1 MTHAAYDSRR
11 LLCRPAQGANTDEPD
26 WLPACYGGSA
36 ERHEELMALREWH
49 EQLAASAHEEDVAV
63 RKTKRLQQAKKE
75 DVAVRKLAE
84 AVQGGNLAALEEC
97 IAKYASAASADALFG
112 ASNARDRLR
121 RESTDSAELAL
132 SAAQANAETQLER
145 LKPLN
150 EAGAAA
156 AASEEAEASLVA
168 LRKAIAE
175 LAEQPEPTGTGADR
189 LREARALRTKLANE
203 VSKATK
209 REKLHQQREQ
219 KRREEE
225 AAAEEVVAE
234 AAMATAMA
242 TARREAEELR
252 RANEQQKSL
261 AGAIAAAEVT
271 AAAEAADGAGAVAA
285 FADAASAAAA
295 AEAFAA
301 PAPVPAPAPAPAL
314 VPAPAPS
321 PAPATKIPAAA
332 SLGLQGLQASMVEDY
347 HCPITTEL
355 MADPVMTTDGFTY
368 ERAAIERWFVS
379 SNLSPITG
387 MPLASTQL
395 VPNLTAQSGI
405 RAVLERH
412 TPAQVAAQVAG
423 GRRGGRGGRAG
434 RGGRGTGRLPSAA

>member
-1 MTHAAYDSRR
+1 MLLASCAGSLESVKLLLTAGASPKRRSLRGPDGRTAAQAART
-11 LLCRPAQGANTDEPD
+11 AG
-26 WLPACYGGSA
+26 
-36 ERHEELMALREWH
+36 HEECVLSIEWH
-49 EQLAASAHEEDVAV
+49 EQRAASAHAAAGEKEE
-63 RKTKRLQQAKKE
+63 
-75 DVAVRKLAE
+75 VAVRKLAE

-97 IAKYASAASADALFG
+97 IAKYGSAASADALFS

-156 AASEEAEASLVA
+156 ASEEAEASLVA
-168 LRKAIAE
+168 LRRAIAE

-219 KRREEE
+219 KRREE
-225 AAAEEVVAE
+225 AAAAAEVVAE

-285 FADAASAAAA
+285 VADAASAAAA

-412 TPAQVAAQVAG
+412 TPAQAAAHVVG
-423 GRRGGRGGRAG
+423 GGRGGRGGRG

>member
-1 MTHAAYDSRR
+1 LASCAGSLESVKLLLTAGASPKRRSLRGPDGRTAAQAART
-11 LLCRPAQGANTDEPD
+11 AG
-26 WLPACYGGSA
+26 
-36 ERHEELMALREWH
+36 HEECVLSIEWH
-49 EQLAASAHEEDVAV
+49 EQRAASAHAAAGEKEE
-63 RKTKRLQQAKKE
+63 
-75 DVAVRKLAE
+75 VAVRKLAE
-84 AVQGGNLAALEEC
+84 AVRGGNLAALEEC
-97 IAKYASAASADALFG
+97 IAKYGSAASADALFS

-189 LREARALRTKLANE
+189 LREARALRTKLAEE
-203 VSKATK
+203 VSKGTK
-209 REKLHQQREQ
+209 RKKLQQQREQ

-225 AAAEEVVAE
+225 AAAAEVVEEV
-234 AAMATAMA
+234 AMATAMA

-261 AGAIAAAEVT
+261 AEAIALAEVT

-412 TPAQVAAQVAG
+412 TPAQAAAHVVG
-423 GRRGGRGGRAG
+423 GGRGGRGGRG